1 MVRQLHT
8 FLFAD
13 LVGFTRFTVAHGDE
27 RAAQLAISFQE
38 RVGALAAAHDCQ
50 LVKTLGDA
58 VLVRSDDGHVAVQ
71 LGAGIQELAARER
84 FPQVR
89 VGIDT
94 GHAVERDEDWFGST
108 VNTAS
113 RVSSAASPGEVLVT
127 ERTREACAAESE
139 LQFHSRGVRQLAGL
153 PAQRLYAGGS
163 PILR

>member
-1 MVRQLHT
+1 MVCQLHT

-38 RVGALAAAHDCQ
+38 RVSALAAARDCQ
-50 LVKTLGDA
+50 LVKTIGDA
-58 VLVRSDDGHVAVQ
+58 VLVRSDNCHVAVE
-71 LGAGIQELAARER
+71 LGASIHGLAARLR

-94 GHAVERDEDWFGST
+94 GHAVERDDDWFGST

-113 RVSSAASPGEVLVT
+113 RVSSAARPGEVLVT
-127 ERTREACAAESE
+127 ERTREACAAQSE
-139 LQFHSRGVRQLAGL
+139 LEFQPRGVCQLGGL
-153 PAQRLYAGGS
+153 PAQRLYAGAHA
-163 PILR
+163 IRR